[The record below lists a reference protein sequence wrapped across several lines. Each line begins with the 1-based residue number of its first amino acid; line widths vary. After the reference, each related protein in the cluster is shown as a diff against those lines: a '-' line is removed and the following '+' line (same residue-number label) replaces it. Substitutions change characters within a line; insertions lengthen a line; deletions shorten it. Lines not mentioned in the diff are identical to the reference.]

1 MIPTQT
7 TAFLSPARIPRTFKP
22 MTDIDLKPTQEMAAN
37 AARGLELREK
47 HGRGGTEVGVA
58 RARDL
63 KNRANLSPE
72 TVRRMDSF
80 FARHAVDKE
89 GEGWGK
95 DSAGWIAF
103 LLWGGEAGKDWAARK
118 AKELDRAE
126 GKVENSRAERP
137 SHRVTAGDGSITI
150 HDLEVFCAYD
160 PRIDGDSDEELATF
174 DNERVRGIV
183 EGTLKHMAKGSL
195 PRLVVMHE
203 RDGQEPKSSIGRF
216 TKLRYEERD
225 GVGYIVGD
233 CEVERS
239 VFDKLLATNAF
250 PRRSAEIWPE
260 QNHLSEVAL
269 LGRETPRRPLPD
281 THFGRTGSPVRF
293 SRSLR
298 FDMGTVGGGL
308 SPFVPSTKDTH
319 QMDDLHKEVASLK
332 AAMEEMKDAMKRAF
346 AADEAKD
353 GDKKEEMAAEDM
365 LSQQFEAAPTDEK
378 DTKMSYGEDGVHIDI
393 ASHEGAPDSIDLD
406 EEEADELLL
415 ASRRGK
421 PDVFALRRE
430 NAKMSR
436 ELKAIKAE
444 LKKAEFT
451 REIDTLEAEG
461 YRIPAA
467 QRPRLMAELMASA
480 NPQDTIDCWRELFAR
495 DPMGIRIDMS
505 RAAAPAGDLD
515 GSEIASLVREFAGK
529 PEEFTKA
536 INSRLKKR

>member
-1 MIPTQT
+1 M
-7 TAFLSPARIPRTFKP
+7 A
-22 MTDIDLKPTQEMAAN
+22 DIDLKPTQEMADN
-37 AARGLELREK
+37 AARGLALREK

-63 KNRANLSPE
+63 KNRKDLSPD
-72 TVRRMDSF
+72 TVRRMDSY
-80 FARHAVDKE
+80 FARHAVDKD

-95 DSAGWIAF
+95 DSAGWIAW
-103 LLWGGEAGKDWAARK
+103 LLWGGDAGRDWAARK

-137 SHRVTAGDGSITI
+137 SHRVTPGDGSVTI

-183 EGTLKHMAKGSL
+183 EGTLKYMAKGSM

-203 RDGQEPKSSIGRF
+203 RDGQEPKSSVGRF

-225 GVGYIVGD
+225 GVGYILGD

-281 THFGRTGSPVRF
+281 THFNRAGAPVRF
-293 SRSLR
+293 ARSLR

-308 SPFVPSTKDTH
+308 STFVPGTKDTH
-319 QMDDLHKEVASLK
+319 MDDLHKEVASLK

-346 AADEAKD
+346 AADEAED

-365 LSQQFEAAPTDEK
+365 LTQQFAEEND
-378 DTKMSYGEDGVHIDI
+378 DKMKCAEDGVHIDI
-393 ASHEGAPDSIDLD
+393 GSHLGEEEEEGD
-406 EEEADELLL
+406 EEDGAEMAMGGDKRLL
-415 ASRRGK
+415 ATRPGK

-430 NAKMSR
+430 NIKMAR
-436 ELKAIKAE
+436 ELKAIKDE

-467 QRPRLMAELMASA
+467 QRPRLIAELMTSG
-480 NPQDTIDCWRELFAR
+480 NPQETIDCWRELFAR
-495 DPMGIRIDMS
+495 DPMGVRIDMS
-505 RAAAPAGDLD
+505 RAAAPAGDID
-515 GSEIASLVREFAGK
+515 GSEISALVREFAGK
-529 PEEFTKA
+529 PEEFKKA
-536 INSRLKKR
+536 INTRLKKR

>member
-1 MIPTQT
+1 M
-7 TAFLSPARIPRTFKP
+7 A
-22 MTDIDLKPTQEMAAN
+22 DIDLKPTQEMADN
-37 AARGLELREK
+37 AARGLALREK

-63 KNRANLSPE
+63 KNRTDLSPD
-72 TVRRMDSF
+72 TVRRMDSY
-80 FARHAVDKE
+80 FARHAVDKD

-95 DSAGWIAF
+95 DSAGWIAW
-103 LLWGGEAGKDWAARK
+103 LLWGGDAGRDWAARK

-137 SHRVTAGDGSITI
+137 SHRVTPGDGSVTI

-174 DNERVRGIV
+174 DNERVRSIV
-183 EGTLKHMAKGSL
+183 EGTLKHMSKGSM

-203 RDGQEPKSSIGRF
+203 RDGQEPKSSVGRF

-281 THFGRTGSPVRF
+281 THFGRAGAPVRF
-293 SRSLR
+293 ARSLR

-308 SPFVPSTKDTH
+308 STFVPGTKDTH
-319 QMDDLHKEVASLK
+319 MDDLHKEVASLK

-365 LSQQFEAAPTDEK
+365 LTQQFAAD
-378 DTKMSYGEDGVHIDI
+378 DDDKMENAEDGVHIDI
-393 ASHEGAPDSIDLD
+393 GSHLG
-406 EEEADELLL
+406 EEEEEDAEEMEMAGDERLL
-415 ASRRGK
+415 ATRPGK

-430 NAKMSR
+430 NIKMAR
-436 ELKAIKAE
+436 ELKAIKTE

-480 NPQDTIDCWRELFAR
+480 NPQETIDCWRELFAR
-495 DPMGIRIDMS
+495 DPMGVRIDMS
-505 RAAAPAGDLD
+505 RAAAPAGDID
-515 GSEIASLVREFAGK
+515 GSEISALVREFAGK
-529 PEEFTKA
+529 PEEFKKA
-536 INSRLKKR
+536 INTRLKKR

>member
-1 MIPTQT
+1 M
-7 TAFLSPARIPRTFKP
+7 A
-22 MTDIDLKPTQEMAAN
+22 DIDLKPTQEMADN
-37 AARGLELREK
+37 AARGLALREK

-72 TVRRMDSF
+72 TVRRMDSY
-80 FARHAVDKE
+80 FARHAVDKD

-95 DSAGWIAF
+95 DSAGWIAW
-103 LLWGGEAGKDWAARK
+103 LLWGGDAGRDWAARK

-126 GKVENSRAERP
+126 GKVENSRAQQP
-137 SHRVTAGDGSITI
+137 SHRVTEGDGSVTI

-174 DNERVRGIV
+174 DNDRVRGIV
-183 EGTLKHMAKGSL
+183 EGTLRYMNKGSL

-216 TKLRYEERD
+216 TSLRYEERD
-225 GVGYIVGD
+225 GVGYIIGD

-281 THFGRTGSPVRF
+281 THFGRAGQPVRF
-293 SRSLR
+293 DRSLR

-308 SPFVPSTKDTH
+308 STFVPGTKDTH
-319 QMDDLHKEVASLK
+319 QMDDLHKEVAALK
-332 AAMEEMKDAMKRAF
+332 AAMDEMKDAMKRAF
-346 AADEAKD
+346 AADEAED
-353 GDKKEEMAAEDM
+353 GDKKKEMAAEDM
-365 LSQQFEAAPTDEK
+365 LTQQFAEEDE
-378 DTKMSYGEDGVHIDI
+378 TKMSYAEDGVHIDI
-393 ASHEGAPDSIDLD
+393 GSHEGAPDVDED
-406 EEEADELLL
+406 EEEVEVEMAECGDKRLL
-415 ASRRGK
+415 AGRPGK

-430 NAKMSR
+430 NAKMAR
-436 ELKAIKAE
+436 ELKSIKDE

-461 YRIPAA
+461 YRIPAS
-467 QRPRLMAELMASA
+467 QRPRLIGELMASA
-480 NPQDTIDCWRELFAR
+480 NAQETIDCWRELFAR
-495 DPMGIRIDMS
+495 DPMGVRIDMS
-505 RAAAPAGDLD
+505 RAAAPSGDLN
-515 GSEIASLVREFAGK
+515 GAEVAALVREFAGK
-529 PEEFTKA
+529 PAEFTKA